1 MDYERLPNGLH
12 DMEDPEYFGRK
23 ALSNSY
29 LWRSINKTPA
39 HAKAGFSSPATEFGK
54 ASHLAVLEPEKAGKM
69 LVQGPRDRRGKKW
82 TEAKEAA
89 DKDGK
94 IILTEADYNDVC
106 AMRDVIWAS
115 TTLAGLLTD
124 KDAKYEQAA
133 FWQYRGHDCKCKVD
147 AAMPGRIVDYKTA
160 ADASVSGFANSM
172 KSFGYHQQ
180 AASYRYGYNQ
190 AAGTQISEFI
200 FLVQEKTRPFA
211 AAIYEL
217 DAATLAEGWA
227 SYNAAIDL
235 EERCIAAENYHAY
248 PAEKVL
254 LSLPPYGFR
263 FTNQREIEL

>member
-1 MDYERLPNGLH
+1 
-12 DMEDPEYFGRK
+12 
-23 ALSNSY
+23 
-29 LWRSINKTPA
+29 
-39 HAKAGFSSPATEFGK
+39 
-54 ASHLAVLEPEKAGKM
+54 
-69 LVQGPRDRRGKKW
+69 
-82 TEAKEAA
+82 
-89 DKDGK
+89 
-94 IILTEADYNDVC
+94 
-106 AMRDVIWAS
+106 
-115 TTLAGLLTD
+115 
-124 KDAKYEQAA
+124 
-133 FWQYRGHDCKCKVD
+133 
-147 AAMPGRIVDYKTA
+147 
-160 ADASVSGFANSM
+160 M